1 VQQCDLQ
8 FAMKNQLSLFEQLS
22 RVEPDLSDK
31 DVVRQLCERLL
42 DEADVMPPVNVKL
55 LASLRGI
62 ARVEERFQPWDGV
75 LAPEKGHF
83 VVGVRAS
90 DGVERQRF
98 TVLHEAGHTLLP
110 GFAEARQYRCE
121 GPKTREEQLC
131 DIAAA
136 ELLLPRRF
144 FAAALC
150 EADPGLAG
158 VEELAAVYEASLE
171 ATALRAVDLAPSR
184 TMLIVLR
191 VGHKPSEWGREE
203 ECESKLRLSWAHA
216 QGSWPY
222 MPKHKSA
229 DDGSP
234 FMRAYEGEVID
245 EVGTLD
251 GLGATGEERVM
262 ISARRYGTD
271 GRVLALVRPA
281 SAGRGTR

>member
-1 VQQCDLQ
+1 
-8 FAMKNQLSLFEQLS
+8 MKNQLPLFEQLS
-22 RVEPDLSDK
+22 RVEPGLSDE
-31 DVVRQLCERLL
+31 DVVRQLCEGLL
-42 DEADVMPPVNVKL
+42 DEADVTPPVNVKM

-62 ARVEERFQPWDGV
+62 ARVEERSQPWDGV
-75 LAPEKGHF
+75 LAREKGHF

-90 DGVERQRF
+90 DGLERQRF

-144 FAAALC
+144 FAADLL

-158 VEELAAVYEASLE
+158 VEDLAAAYEASLE
-171 ATALRAVDLAPSR
+171 ATALRAVDLASTR
-184 TMLIVLR
+184 AMLIVLR
-191 VGHKPSEWGREE
+191 VGHKPSERDRKD
-203 ECESKLRLSWAHA
+203 ECEPKLRLSWAHA
-216 QGSWPY
+216 QGGWPY

-245 EVGTLD
+245 EVGTLEA
-251 GLGATGEERVM
+251 LGATGGERVM
-262 ISARRYGTD
+262 ISARRYGND

-281 SAGRGTR
+281 SAARDAR